1 MGWGRETR
9 AAERRA
15 RGRKPAVCVWKRRGE
30 RDRSDNGGQTRA
42 QRIQRPL
49 PAKGGKTGQSERGV
63 SGKQREGKEVRKEEG
78 KAGGE
83 RGRAAAIS
91 AAGSV
96 GGAGGER
103 GGSRV
108 SQSGSQRE
116 VGKAGGGGGLKM
128 ATNSCGR
135 RRQPL
140 TFQDGPC
147 GSARP

>member
-1 MGWGRETR
+1 MLGEGKEAGVCASGREGG
-9 AAERRA
+9 
-15 RGRKPAVCVWKRRGE
+15 RGAGVKTGAKLKRREPSARCLQKGAKAASKSEGE
-30 RDRSDNGGQTRA
+30 S
-42 QRIQRPL
+42 
-49 PAKGGKTGQSERGV
+49 GKT
-63 SGKQREGKEVRKEEG
+63 KEGKEVRKEEG

-83 RGRAAAIS
+83 RGRVSAIS

-116 VGKAGGGGGLKM
+116 VEKAGGGGGGLKM
-128 ATNSCGR
+128 ATNSCGKR
-135 RRQPL
+135 QQPL
-140 TFQDGPC
+140 TFRDGPC

>member
-1 MGWGRETR
+1 M
-9 AAERRA
+9 
-15 RGRKPAVCVWKRRGE
+15 RRG
-30 RDRSDNGGQTRA
+30 A
-42 QRIQRPL
+42 QLKLREPSARCLQKG
-49 PAKGGKTGQSERGV
+49 AKTASKSEGK
-63 SGKQREGKEVRKEEG
+63 SGKPREGKEVRKEEG

-83 RGRAAAIS
+83 RGRVSAIS

-116 VGKAGGGGGLKM
+116 VEKAGGGGGGGGLKM
-128 ATNSCGR
+128 ATNSCGKR
-135 RRQPL
+135 QQPL
-140 TFQDGPC
+140 TSRDGPC